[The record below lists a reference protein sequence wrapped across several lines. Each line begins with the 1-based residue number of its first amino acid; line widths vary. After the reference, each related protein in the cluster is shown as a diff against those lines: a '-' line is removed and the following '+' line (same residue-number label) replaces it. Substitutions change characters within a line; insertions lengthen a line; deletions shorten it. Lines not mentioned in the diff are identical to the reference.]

1 MTINLYKLIEEAL
14 VGEVYNHVPA
24 HMLSK
29 YVITAAELVDHGIGS
44 VKLKISFPRP
54 HGEAILTPVRICEI
68 DKDIELVDLPPFNLK
83 KTLDD
88 LLIDE
93 TLKNAGKITKWT
105 IRTCIY
111 IDINV
116 CSSTMLGSTTYKI
129 NDDIELAD

>member
-1 MTINLYKLIEEAL
+1 MTVNIHKLIEEAL
-14 VGEVYNHVPA
+14 VGEELVFNKTPIVSVAFADNPNGLPYIQVACNSSKPSIINFI
-24 HMLSK
+24 SK
-29 YVITAAELVDHGIGS
+29 Y
-44 VKLKISFPRP
+44 
-54 HGEAILTPVRICEI
+54 AI
-68 DKDIELVDLPPFNLK
+68 DQDIELIDLPPFNLK

-105 IRTCIY
+105 IRTCTY

-116 CSSTMLGSTTYKI
+116 CSSTMSGSTRYKI